1 MQKQLHRRVM
11 NPFMT
16 FYMVVDAIGTFNANG
31 QCEDIKKHTFYVND
45 QCEDIK
51 KDIFY
56 VYMYLDSSVLFI
68 YLMNAFL

>member
-1 MQKQLHRRVM
+1 MQKTATQKGSESIHDFLHGGGH
-11 NPFMT
+11 NW
-16 FYMVVDAIGTFNANG
+16 YANE
-31 QCEDIKKHTFYVND
+31 QFEDIKKHIFYVND

>member
-1 MQKQLHRRVM
+1 
-11 NPFMT
+11 MT
-16 FYMVVDAIGTFNANG
+16 FYMVVDAIGNAND
-31 QCEDIKKHTFYVND
+31 QFEHIKKHIFYVNN

-56 VYMYLDSSVLFI
+56 VYMYLNSSVLFI

>member
-1 MQKQLHRRVM
+1 
-11 NPFMT
+11 MT
-16 FYMVVDAIGTFNANG
+16 FYLVVDAIGNA
-31 QCEDIKKHTFYVND
+31 ND

-56 VYMYLDSSVLFI
+56 MYMYLDSSVLFI

>member
-1 MQKQLHRRVM
+1 MQKQLHRRVL
-11 NPFMT
+11 NQFMT
-16 FYMVVDAIGTFNANG
+16 FYMVVDAIGNAND
-31 QCEDIKKHTFYVND
+31 QFEDIKKHIFYVND